1 MTEKGEKLL
10 ILAAGLFL
18 ALAVGVVTILYRMD
32 ESEFMAE
39 GNNEAD
45 TEETIGGRRRTIS
58 YRRGRRREK
67 AYG

>member
-45 TEETIGGRRRTIS
+45 TEETIGGG
-58 YRRGRRREK
+58 YF
-67 AYG
+67 ALP